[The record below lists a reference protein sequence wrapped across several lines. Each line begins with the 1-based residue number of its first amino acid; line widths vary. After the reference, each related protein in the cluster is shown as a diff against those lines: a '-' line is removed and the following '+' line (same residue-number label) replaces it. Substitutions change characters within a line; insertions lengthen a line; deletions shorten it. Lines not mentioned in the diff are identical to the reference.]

1 MRRAA
6 VRPPSPAAVT
16 AASLLAAWALAG
28 SSALALTTRHFES
41 AQVHPV
47 EMSPDGTKLFVVH
60 TAGHELAVFDLTG
73 PAPVRIGKVPV
84 GYEPVTVRAR
94 SNDEVWVVSQV
105 SDAVNVVDIPTMN
118 VVRTLLPGEEPSDVV
133 FVPSQNRAFVCL
145 SEEDRIAV
153 YDLTN
158 LDAPPASLALT
169 QSDPRALALSP
180 DGSTLYVAALDSQ
193 NRTTAV
199 AHEIV
204 RNNGGPPAPNPPMD
218 AGLPAPPD
226 VALIVKHD
234 GAAWR
239 DETGTSWSPFL
250 NYTLLDHDVLEIST
264 SSLAVTAQ
272 HRGVGTNLFNLAVSP
287 VTGRVYV
294 SNQEASNEIR
304 FEPVLSGR
312 FVQSRVTTIDP
323 GSGTV
328 TPVHL
333 NSHVNYGNPA
343 GDPAERALS
352 LAFPLDLAVS
362 STGTEVY
369 VAAMGSRKVGVL
381 DASGSVTRRIDVGE
395 GPTGL
400 ALDEARSRLY
410 VLNRFTSTLSVV
422 DLTDDS
428 SVEIA
433 LGFDPSSPQ
442 ILAGRRLLY
451 DGELSSAHGDLA
463 CASCHVFGRMDGIA
477 WDLGDPT
484 GSFVNPDSGSGL
496 GGFHPMK
503 GPMATQTLQA
513 LGGTEPLHWRGDRDG
528 FQDFNGA
535 FVSLMGRGSQLTGT
549 QMQQFEDF
557 VLSIAFPPNPGR
569 DLDDGYLPAA
579 NGGDP
584 VNGESLFTTGGL
596 AAQGSCTF
604 CHALPTGTNG
614 TITPTGGLQEQD
626 IVVPQLR
633 NVYEKTGFDTT
644 AATNVRGFGIFHDGA
659 LDNVFDFLT
668 FPIFSFANDN
678 DRRDVEAFLMAFDPG
693 TPAALG
699 AQWTMDG
706 TNEAAGTARVSTLVS
721 RADADVIGLIAKGRD
736 GLGDARGWVYEG
748 AGSWRSDR
756 LAEAP
761 TSLASLLAAAGAGT
775 EITFTAVL
783 KGEELRLGID
793 RDDDTWLDRDELDAG
808 SDPDD
813 PASTPDSVSVP
824 LPSGPGGRRLWLTGR
839 NPADVESRLGFA
851 VARPGPAQLE
861 VFDVTGR
868 RVQTL
873 VRNPAH
879 RAGIFEHVWD
889 LRDESSR
896 RVSPGVYF
904 VRLTAAGT
912 TGGQRVVV
920 LR

>member
-6 VRPPSPAAVT
+6 ALSPLARLGAAGLS
-16 AASLLAAWALAG
+16 AALALAAAP
-28 SSALALTTRHFES
+28 ALALTTQHFES
-41 AQVHPV
+41 PQVHPV
-47 EMSPDGTKLFVVH
+47 EMSPDGTRLFVVH

-94 SNDEVWVVSQV
+94 SNNEVWVVSQV
-105 SDAVNVVDIPTMN
+105 SDAVNVVDVSTMN

-158 LDAPPASLALT
+158 LDAAPASIALT
-169 QSDPRALALSP
+169 QSDPRALAVSN
-180 DGSTLYVAALDSQ
+180 DGSTLYVIALDSQ
-193 NRTTAV
+193 NGTTAV

-218 AGLPAPPD
+218 PGLPAPPD

-234 GAAWR
+234 GTAWR
-239 DETGTSWSPFL
+239 DETGASWSSFL
-250 NYTLLDHDVLEIST
+250 NYTLLDHDVIEIST
-264 SSLAVTAQ
+264 SSLAVTGQ
-272 HRGVGTNLFNLAVSP
+272 HRGVGTNLFNIAVNP
-287 VTGRVYV
+287 VTDRLYV

-304 FEPVLSGR
+304 FEPVLNGQ
-312 FVQSRVTTIDP
+312 FVKSRVTTVDP
-323 GSGTV
+323 GGGTV

-333 NSHVNYGNPA
+333 NAHVNYGNPA
-343 GDPAERALS
+343 GDPTERAMS
-352 LAFPLDLAVS
+352 LAFPLDMAVS
-362 STGTEVY
+362 SAGTEVY

-381 DASGSVTRRIDVGE
+381 DAAGNVTRRIDVGE

-400 ALDEARSRLY
+400 ALDEGRNRLY

-428 SVEIA
+428 SSEIA
-433 LGFDPSSPQ
+433 VGFDPSSPQ
-442 ILAGRRLLY
+442 ILDGRRFLY
-451 DGELSSAHGDLA
+451 DGELSSAHGDIA
-463 CASCHVFGRMDGIA
+463 CGSCHIFGRMDGIA

-484 GSFVNPDSGSGL
+484 GVFVDPDSGTAL

-503 GPMATQTLQA
+503 GPMTTQTLQA

-535 FVSLMGRGSQLTGT
+535 FMSLMGRSSTLTGT

-557 VLSIAFPPNPGR
+557 VLSIAFPPNPAR

-584 VNGESLFTTGGL
+584 ANGETLFTTGGL

-604 CHALPTGTNG
+604 CHALPFGTDG

-633 NVYEKTGFDTT
+633 NVYEKTGLDTT

-659 LDNVFDFLT
+659 LDNVFAFLQQ
-668 FPIFSFANDN
+668 PIFSFANDD

-706 TNEAAGTARVSTLVS
+706 ANEGAGTARLNTLVAQ
-721 RADADVIGLIAKGRD
+721 ADADVIGLIAKGRD
-736 GLGDARGWVYEG
+736 GAGDVRGWVYEG
-748 AGSWRSDR
+748 GGSWRPDR
-756 LAEAP
+756 IFEAA
-761 TSLASLLAAAGAGT
+761 TGLSSLLALAGPGT

-783 KGEELRLGID
+783 KGEELRLGVD
-793 RDDDTWLDRDELDAG
+793 RDDDTWLDRDELDQG

-813 PASTPDSVSVP
+813 PLSTPDSVSVP
-824 LPSGPGGRRLWLTGR
+824 PTPGSGGLLWLAGR
-839 NPADVESRLGFA
+839 NPANVESRLGFA
-851 VARPGPAQLE
+851 VPRPGPARME

-889 LRDESSR
+889 LRDDRAR

-904 VRLTAAGT
+904 VRLTAPGVS
-912 TGGQRVVV
+912 GSQRVVV